1 MEKSLF
7 NRLHLIVLAVATAG
21 LIVLAVLN
29 LRQES
34 EFQQPDDG
42 VWWREVQ
49 GGLEA
54 VKVLPDSPAQR
65 AGIQEGDLLTGAEVL
80 PDTAAQRSEVQTQDL
95 LSGEKP
101 LGTNSVQ
108 QTEAQGKPDSGKIAA
123 ANSSKPI
130 ERPAK
135 KASGKG
141 AKKGLAESGKEPEAR
156 SNGELLPKGAGE
168 LLRMSPIAHLSDLEH
183 VLYRAGI
190 YGNAG
195 YAITRGGVPLDTP
208 VGVIPEP
215 LDRGLA
221 QAQRIIGLVYLAIG
235 IYVLFRRWTAA
246 RATHFY
252 LFCLVSFALC
262 TLKYTGEL
270 NGLDWTVFWLN
281 VVAEALQPAL
291 FLHFA
296 LTFPEER
303 LKNIRRRWLLPLIY
317 APGAGLLGLWLW
329 AIGTRQ
335 ATGLLKHRLDQ
346 TGTAYD
352 VAFYVLAALLF
363 LLSYRRADTPLLRQ
377 QLKWV
382 TRGTLLAVLPFTLF
396 SAVPFLLDLHPPRL
410 LTDLAGLS
418 LVFLPLTFSWAI
430 VRYRLMDTDLIFK
443 RGVAYTLATGLLLGA
458 YFGVI
463 ALISVVVHNVM
474 PEAVREWGLVIAILV
489 TAAIFDPLKRRI
501 QGWVDRAFD
510 RHRYD
515 YRKALVEFGR
525 GLSSETDLEALL
537 NSIVERLPRTLLVA
551 RVAVFLM
558 RDSGRLRLAAAHGLP
573 VEVSVAQDRFGN
585 DRGGKGSLQL
595 GFLDFDQAQDHSHIF
610 LENAQAA
617 LYLPPDQ
624 QRTAALL
631 DLNYYL
637 PCRVQ
642 DGATTRTI
650 AVIGLGRTIG
660 GDFLS
665 SEDVELLESLA
676 SYIGIALQNASLYAR
691 LEAKIGEFERL
702 KEFNENIVE
711 SINVGILALDLN
723 DRIESWNA
731 QMEAMYALS
740 RAEALGQ
747 ELGSVFPTDFVDAID
762 SFRSEQGVHHLYKF
776 RLTTR
781 AGEQRMVNIAIA
793 PLLSRDFISV
803 GRIILVDDITERVS
817 LESQLAQADKL
828 SSIGLLAAGVAHEI
842 NTPLAVIS
850 SYAQMLAKQLK
861 ADARLGPVLDKITQ
875 QSFRA
880 AEIAN
885 GLLNFSRT
893 STTEFRE
900 TNLNQVIRDTLS
912 LLEHQFKTAQISVD
926 LDLVEELPPI
936 NGNPGKLQQVFLNL
950 LLNAKEAM
958 PEGGRLR
965 VATAVNGHVE
975 AIVTDTGAGIAPE
988 HLKRIYDPFFTTK
1001 MTPKLG
1007 DRRGTGLGLSVS
1019 YGIIQEHAGKN
1030 HVESAVGAGT
1040 TFHLEFP
1047 LLRNSVHA

>member
-1 MEKSLF
+1 METSLF
-7 NRLHLIVLAVATAG
+7 NRLQATVLAVATAG
-21 LIVLAVLN
+21 LVLLAVLN
-29 LRQES
+29 LRQQGQ
-34 EFQQPDDG
+34 FQQPDDG

-54 VKVLPDSPAQR
+54 TKVLPNSPGQL
-65 AGIQEGDLLTGAEVL
+65 GGVKEHDLLTGAEVL
-80 PDTAAQRSEVQTQDL
+80 PDTPAQRADLPVQDGQDL
-95 LSGEKP
+95 LSGDKP
-101 LGTNSVQ
+101 LSAEPTPQ
-108 QTEAQGKPDSGKIAA
+108 R
-123 ANSSKPI
+123 PI
-130 ERPAK
+130 PAK
-135 KASGKG
+135 
-141 AKKGLAESGKEPEAR
+141 
-156 SNGELLPKGAGE
+156 ELFHKSA
-168 LLRMSPIAHLSDLEH
+168 IAQLSDLER
-183 VLYRAGI
+183 VLYRTGI
-190 YGNAG
+190 YGKAS
-195 YAITRGGVPLDTP
+195 YAITRDGVPLDTP
-208 VGVIPEP
+208 VVVIPEP
-215 LDRGLA
+215 LDRGLQ

-235 IYVLFRRWTAA
+235 IYVLFRRWGAA

-270 NGLDWTVFWLN
+270 NWLDWTVFWLN
-281 VVAEALQPAL
+281 VLAESLQPAL

-296 LTFPEER
+296 LSFPEER
-303 LKNIRRRWLLPLIY
+303 FKKIRRRWLLPVIY
-317 APGAGLLGLWLW
+317 APGAALVGLWVW
-329 AIGTRQ
+329 AIETRE
-335 ATGLLKHRLDQ
+335 ATGLLKHRLEQ
-346 TGTAYD
+346 TGTAY
-352 VAFYVLAALLF
+352 VAAFFVLAALLF
-363 LLSYRRADTPLLRQ
+363 MRSYKTADTPLLRQ

-382 TRGTLLAVLPFTLF
+382 TRGTVLAVLPFTLF
-396 SAVPFLLDLHPPRL
+396 YAVPFLFDWHPYKL

-418 LVFLPLTFSWAI
+418 LVILPLTFSWAI

-443 RGVAYTLATGLLLGA
+443 RGVAYTLATGLILGA
-458 YFGVI
+458 SYGII
-463 ALISVVVHNVM
+463 ALSALVVHNGM
-474 PEAVREWGLVIAILV
+474 PEAVREWGLVLTILV
-489 TAAIFDPLKRRI
+489 TCAIFDPLKRRI
-501 QGWVDRAFD
+501 QGWVDKAFD

-515 YRKALVEFGR
+515 YRKALVDFGR

-537 NSIVERLPRTLLVA
+537 ESIVERLPRTLLVA
-551 RVAVFLM
+551 RVAVFLVE
-558 RDSGRLRLAAAHGLP
+558 DAGRLRLAAGHGLP
-573 VEVSVAQDRFGN
+573 AEVSISRDRIGLS
-585 DRGGKGSLQL
+585 SLDL
-595 GFLDFDQAQDHSHIF
+595 GFLDFDQAKDHSHIF
-610 LENAQAA
+610 LENAQQT
-617 LYLPPDQ
+617 LHLPIDQ

-642 DGATTRTI
+642 DGAAQRTI

-660 GDFLS
+660 GEFLS

-691 LEAKIGEFERL
+691 LESKIGEFERL

-711 SINVGILALDLN
+711 SINVGILALDLD

-731 QMEAMYALS
+731 QMEAMYAFS
-740 RAEALGQ
+740 RAEAIGQ
-747 ELGSVFPTDFVDAID
+747 KLRVVFPSEFVDAID
-762 SFRSEQGVHHLYKF
+762 GFRNEQGVHHLYKF

-781 AGEQRMVNIAIA
+781 AGEQRTANIAVA
-793 PLLSRDFISV
+793 PLLSRDFVSV

-850 SYAQMLAKQLK
+850 SYSQMLSKQLK
-861 ADARLGPVLDKITQ
+861 GDARLGPVLDKITQ

-926 LDLVEELPPI
+926 LELVEELPAI

-958 PEGGRLR
+958 PGGGRLR
-965 VATAVNGHVE
+965 VATSVNGHVE
-975 AIVTDTGAGIAPE
+975 ALVADSGSGIAPE

-1001 MTPKLG
+1001 TTPKPG

-1019 YGIIQEHAGKN
+1019 YGIIQEHAGKIN
-1030 HVESAVGAGT
+1030 VESAVGSGT

>member
-1 MEKSLF
+1 METSLF
-7 NRLHLIVLAVATAG
+7 NRLRATVLAIATAG
-21 LIVLAVLN
+21 LILLAILN
-29 LRQES
+29 FRQEAR
-34 EFQQPDDG
+34 FQQPDDG
-42 VWWREVQ
+42 VWWREAQ

-54 VKVLPDSPAQR
+54 VKVLPDSPGQR
-65 AGIQEGDLLTGAEVL
+65 AGIQEHDLLTGAEVL
-80 PDTAAQRSEVQTQDL
+80 RDTPAQHTGSMQPQDL
-95 LSGEKP
+95 LPGDKP
-101 LGTNSVQ
+101 L
-108 QTEAQGKPDSGKIAA
+108 A
-123 ANSSKPI
+123 AN
-130 ERPAK
+130 PAQHS
-135 KASGKG
+135 AIQS
-141 AKKGLAESGKEPEAR
+141 KEPVAMA
-156 SNGELLPKGAGE
+156 S
-168 LLRMSPIAHLSDLEH
+168 IVHLSDLEH
-183 VLYRAGI
+183 VLYRTGVYEKAS
-190 YGNAG
+190 
-195 YAITRGGVPLDTP
+195 YAITRAGIPLDTP
-208 VGVIPEP
+208 VVVIPEP

-221 QAQRIIGLVYLAIG
+221 QAQRAIGLVYLAIG
-235 IYVLFRRWTAA
+235 IYVLFRRWGAA

-252 LFCLVSFALC
+252 LFCLVSFALS

-270 NGLDWTVFWLN
+270 NLLDWTVFWLN
-281 VVAEALQPAL
+281 VAAEALQPAL

-296 LTFPEER
+296 LSFPEVR
-303 LKNIRRRWLLPLIY
+303 FKNIHRSWLLPLIY
-317 APGAGLLGLWLW
+317 APGAGLLGLWIW
-329 AIGTRQ
+329 AFETRE
-335 ATGLLKHRLDQ
+335 ATGLLKHSLEQ
-346 TGTAYD
+346 KGAAYD
-352 VAFYVLAALLF
+352 AAYYLLAALLF
-363 LLSYRRADTPLLRQ
+363 MRSYSRANTPLLRQ

-382 TRGTLLAVLPFTLF
+382 TRGTVLAVLPFTLF
-396 SAVPFLLDLHPPRL
+396 YAIPFLFDWHPYKL

-418 LVFLPLTFSWAI
+418 PVILPLTFSWAI

-463 ALISVVVHNVM
+463 ALISVVVHNAM

-515 YRKALVEFGR
+515 YRKALVDFGR

-537 NSIVERLPRTLLVA
+537 GSIVERLPRTLLVA
-551 RVAVFLM
+551 RVAVFLVE
-558 RDSGRLRLAAAHGLP
+558 DSGRLHLAAAHGLP
-573 VEVSVAQDRFGN
+573 AEVDNAKDSNGRS
-585 DRGGKGSLQL
+585 SLAL
-595 GFLDFDQAQDHSHIF
+595 GFLDFDQAKDHSHIF
-610 LENAQAA
+610 LENAQQA
-617 LYLPPDQ
+617 LHLPADQ

-642 DGATTRTI
+642 DGAAQRTI

-711 SINVGILALDLN
+711 SINVGILALDLD

-731 QMEAMYALS
+731 QMEAMYAFS
-740 RAEALGQ
+740 RAEAIGQ
-747 ELGSVFPTDFVDAID
+747 TLRAVFPSDFADAIE
-762 SFRSEQGVHHLYKF
+762 SFRNEQGVHHLYKF

-781 AGEQRMVNIAIA
+781 AGEQRTANIAVA
-793 PLLSRDFISV
+793 PLLSRDFVSV

-850 SYAQMLAKQLK
+850 SYAQMLSKQLK
-861 ADARLGPVLDKITQ
+861 SDARLGPVLDKITQ

-912 LLEHQFKTAQISVD
+912 LLEHQFKTAQINVD
-926 LDLVEELPPI
+926 LDLVEALPFI

-965 VATAVNGHVE
+965 VATLVNGHVE
-975 AIVTDTGAGIAPE
+975 AIVTDSGAGIAPE

-1001 MTPKLG
+1001 TTPKPG

-1019 YGIIQEHAGKN
+1019 YGIIQEHAGKI
-1030 HVESAVGAGT
+1030 HVESAVGSGT